1 MSFTIKQKLYFNV
14 FLLLIF
20 MFRFAQKLI
29 LVYKTQDFHYFRILF
44 NAIII
49 VVLILNIIKYY
60 KIEEEETK

>member
-1 MSFTIKQKLYFNV
+1 MNFTIKQKLYFNV

-20 MFRFAQKLI
+20 MFRFAQKII
-29 LVYKTQDFHYFRILF
+29 LGYKIQDFHYFRILF